1 MSLAELSLRRPVTA
15 VMFYVS
21 LIVIGI
27 IAAFRLPLEIL
38 PEINPPFV
46 LVQLPYPGSTPE
58 EVERTITRPAE
69 EALATMS
76 GIKQMD
82 STSGPDGANIFLQFN
97 DWSRNI
103 AITAS
108 EAHDR
113 IDAIRNDL
121 PKDLQRF
128 QVLKFS
134 PSDQAILSIRF
145 ATNRDMRGEY
155 QMIQNLVQ
163 KRLQR
168 VDGVAKVE
176 ITGVF
181 PPEVEIAIDPQRLT
195 AHGLS
200 LNELATRLQAAN
212 FSVSAGEIDDGQQ
225 RIRVQPVGEVNNL
238 DGLRNLV
245 LNAQGLRLGEVAVI
259 HQQPQKADIGR
270 RLDGRTAVGVN
281 VFRERSA
288 NMVNVAHAV
297 LEEMNRI
304 AAQEPEFR
312 GVQIKLVQNAAE
324 GVTGSINELTEAGLI
339 GSGLSL
345 LILFYFLRHW
355 PSTLMVSLAIPIC
368 IVITLGAMSFLG
380 MSLNILSMM
389 GLLLGVGML
398 VDNAVVVV
406 ESIYQYREK
415 WPDDPV
421 RCAIEGTRSVQTAI
435 SVGTL
440 ASIIV
445 FAPNLLGARNQ
456 ITIFLGEVAVTI
468 TIALLASWLVA
479 VSLIPMISA
488 RLKTPP
494 AVLSPRGFIPRLSR
508 GYAKALRWTLAHRG
522 WSIAG
527 IATIVLISLTVPTKF
542 MTFDMNKND
551 VGRQINMY
559 YNFKGAYSLNQIS
572 DEVLRVEQFL
582 DARRQRYQIKQ
593 IYSFF
598 STEQGA
604 GTYVTLR
611 DPNPSLWDRMLLRK
625 SEPGLLKS
633 EDVQEMIR
641 KELPKSA
648 RAIIGFQ
655 GDGGGGPGGG
665 DQGVKLYINGDSS
678 AVLREIGDDLVKQI
692 SKDPKASKIL
702 RDVRVDTGDETS
714 EVEASVNR
722 DRAAAYGFSAEEV
735 ASYIGIAL
743 RGAPLHEFRTPGGD
757 VPVWVR
763 FAGADKFRMEDL
775 SNLTLRRKDGS
786 AIPLLSVV
794 DVSVRK
800 GASQIQRTNRQTTIA
815 VVANL
820 APKATMD
827 QARKELERVMSSDS
841 FHLPGGYR
849 TNLGGGFQND
859 DDTGSQMLRNMVIAL
874 FMVYLVMAA
883 LFESL
888 LLPSAIISSILFS
901 TLGVFW
907 LFAITGTNFSIM
919 AMIGMLV
926 LMGVVVNNGIVLF
939 AHINSLR
946 RNGVERTEALV
957 EGARERLRPILM
969 TMATA
974 IVGMLP
980 MCMGTTQI
988 GGDGP
993 AYYPMAR
1000 AVAGGLAFS
1009 TVVSLL
1015 FLPTIYATLDDLRA
1029 WTVATI
1035 RRARDRAPMRRAPE
1049 PVFE

>member
-1 MSLAELSLRRPVTA
+1 MNLAELSLRRPVTA

-21 LIVIGI
+21 LVVIGI

-46 LVQLPYPGSTPE
+46 VVQLPYPGSTPE

-69 EALATMS
+69 EALATLS
-76 GIKQMD
+76 GIKEMD
-82 STSGPDGANIFLQFN
+82 STSGPDGSTIFMQFT
-97 DWSRNI
+97 DWSRPI

-113 IDAIRNDL
+113 IDAIRGDL
-121 PKDLQRF
+121 PQDMQRY
-128 QVLKFS
+128 QVLKFN
-134 PSDQAILSIRF
+134 PSDEAILKIRF
-145 ATNRDMRGEY
+145 ASDRDFRGEY

-168 VDGVAKVE
+168 VDGVAKVD
-176 ITGVF
+176 ITGAF

-200 LNELATRLQAAN
+200 LNELATRLRAAN
-212 FSVSAGEIDDGQQ
+212 FAVSAGEINDGAR
-225 RIRVQPVGEVNNL
+225 RIRVEPVGEINNL
-238 DGLRNLV
+238 DGLRDLV
-245 LNAQGLRLGEVAVI
+245 LNAQGLRLGDIAVI
-259 HQQPQKADIGR
+259 HQQPQQANIGR
-270 RLDGRTAVGVN
+270 RLDGRTAVGVD

-288 NMVNVAHAV
+288 NMVHVAHDV
-297 LEEMNRI
+297 MEEMNRI
-304 AAQEPEFR
+304 VQDPAFQ
-312 GVQIKLVQNAAE
+312 GVQLKVVQDAAE
-324 GVTGSINELTEAGLI
+324 GVTGSINELREAGII
-339 GSGLSL
+339 GSLFSL

-415 WPDDPV
+415 WPNDPF
-421 RCAIEGTRSVQTAI
+421 RAAIEGTRSVQMAI
-435 SVGTL
+435 TTGTL

-445 FAPNLLGARNQ
+445 FAPNMLGARNQ
-456 ITIFLGEVAVTI
+456 ITIFLGEVAITI

-494 AVLSPRGFIPRLSR
+494 AAIAKSGFIPRLTNR
-508 GYAKALRWTLAHRG
+508 YAKVLRWTLAHRA
-522 WSIAG
+522 WAIAG
-527 IATIVLISLTVPTKF
+527 IVAIVLVSATVPTKF

-551 VGRQINMY
+551 VGRQISMF
-559 YNFKGAYSLNQIS
+559 YNFKGAYSLDQIS
-572 DEVLRVEQFL
+572 LEVKRVEDFL
-582 DARRQRYQIKQ
+582 DARRDRYQIKQ

-598 STEQGA
+598 SADQGA
-604 GTYVTLR
+604 GTTVTLR
-611 DPNPSLWDRMLLRK
+611 DPNPSLWDRLLLRK
-625 SEPGLLKS
+625 REPGLMDS
-633 EDVQEMIR
+633 EQVQEMIR

-648 RAIIGFQ
+648 RADVGFQ
-655 GDGGGGPGGG
+655 GDGGGPGPGGG
-665 DQGVKLYINGDSS
+665 DKGVQMYINGDST
-678 AVLREIGDDLVKQI
+678 ATLKDIANNLVATL
-692 SKDPKASKIL
+692 SKSKEL

-714 EVEASVNR
+714 EVAVTVNR
-722 DRAAAYGFSAEEV
+722 DRAAALGFSAEEV
-735 ASYIGIAL
+735 ANYIGIAL

-763 FAGADKFRMEDL
+763 FAGADKFRMEDM
-775 SNLTLRRKDGS
+775 SALTLRRKDGS
-786 AIPLLSVV
+786 TVPLLSVV
-794 DVSVRK
+794 DVGVRK
-800 GASQIQRTNRQTTIA
+800 GASQISRTNRQTTVSI
-815 VVANL
+815 VANL
-820 APKATMD
+820 APGSTMD
-827 QARKELERVMSSDS
+827 KARKALEDVLNSPS
-841 FHLPGGYR
+841 FHLPPGYR
-849 TNLGGGFQND
+849 TNLGGGFQQD
-859 DDTGSQMLRNMVIAL
+859 DDSGAQMGKNMLIAV

-888 LLPSAIISSILFS
+888 LMPSAIVSSILFS
-901 TLGVFW
+901 ILGVFW
-907 LFAITGTNFSIM
+907 LFAFTGTNFGII
-919 AMIGMLV
+919 AMIGLLV

-939 AHINSLR
+939 EHINTLR
-946 RNGVERTEALV
+946 RRGLDRTEALV

-969 TMATA
+969 TMSTA

-980 MCMGTTQI
+980 LCMGTTQI
-988 GGDGP
+988 GGNGP

-1000 AVAGGLAFS
+1000 AIAGGLAFS

-1015 FLPTIYATLDDLRA
+1015 FLPTIYATLDDIRL
-1029 WTVATI
+1029 ATI
-1035 RRARDRAPMRRAPE
+1035 RLIQRARQRAPMRPASLVLE
-1049 PVFE
+1049 GT

>member
-1 MSLAELSLRRPVTA
+1 MMSIAELSLRRPVTA

-46 LVQLPYPGSTPE
+46 VVQLPYPGSTPE

-69 EALATMS
+69 EALATLS

-82 STSGPDGANIFLQFN
+82 STSGPDGSTIFMQFS
-97 DWSRNI
+97 DWSRSI

-113 IDAIRNDL
+113 IDAIRGDL
-121 PKDLQRF
+121 PKDLQHY
-128 QVLKFS
+128 QVLKFN
-134 PSDQAILSIRF
+134 PADQAILQIRF
-145 ATNRDMRGEY
+145 ATDRDFRGEY

-168 VDGVAKVE
+168 VDGVAKVD

-181 PPEVEIAIDPQRLT
+181 PPEVEIAINPELLT
-195 AHGLS
+195 SHSLS
-200 LNELATRLQAAN
+200 LNDLAVRLQAAN
-212 FSVSAGEIDDGQQ
+212 FSVSAGEIDDGAR
-225 RIRVQPVGEVNNL
+225 RIRVQPVGEIKSL

-245 LNAQGLRLGEVAVI
+245 LNAQGLRLGDIAVV
-259 HQQPQKADIGR
+259 HQQPQQADIGR

-281 VFRERSA
+281 IFRERSA
-288 NMVNVAHAV
+288 NMVNVARDTMA
-297 LEEMNRI
+297 EMNRI
-304 AAQEPEFR
+304 AQEPEFR
-312 GVQIKLVQNAAE
+312 GVQLKIVGNAAD
-324 GVTGSINELTEAGLI
+324 GVTGSINELTEAGMI
-339 GSGLSL
+339 GSLLSL
-345 LILFYFLRHW
+345 LILFFFLRHW

-389 GLLLGVGML
+389 GLLLGIGML

-415 WPDDPV
+415 YPDDPM
-421 RCAIEGTRSVQTAI
+421 RCAIEGTKSVQMAITA
-435 SVGTL
+435 GTT

-445 FAPNLLGARNQ
+445 FLPNLLGARNQ
-456 ITIFLGEVAVTI
+456 ITIFLGEVAITI

-494 AVLSPRGFIPRLSR
+494 SMVSPRGIIPRLTN
-508 GYAKALRWTLAHRG
+508 GYARFLRWTLTHRVKA
-522 WSIAG
+522 ILG
-527 IATIVLISLTVPTKF
+527 IAAIVLISLVPIKF
-542 MTFDMNKND
+542 VSFDMNKND
-551 VGRQINMY
+551 VGRQINLF

-572 DEVLRVEQFL
+572 DEVLKVEKFL
-582 DARRQRYQIKQ
+582 DARRKHYQIKQ

-598 STEQGA
+598 SANQGA

-611 DPNPSLWDRMLLRK
+611 DPNPSLWDRLLLRK

-641 KELPKSA
+641 KDLPKSA
-648 RAIIGFQ
+648 RADIGFGF
-655 GDGGGGPGGG
+655 GDGGGGN
-665 DQGVKLYINGDSS
+665 DQGVRLFINGDSS
-678 AVLREIGDDLVKQI
+678 ATLRDIADNLITVL
-692 SKDPKASKIL
+692 SKSKEL

-714 EVEASVNR
+714 EVAVKVNR

-735 ASYIGIAL
+735 ANYVGIAL

-763 FAGADKFRMEDL
+763 FAGSDKFRMEDM
-775 SNLTLRRKDGS
+775 SALTLRRKDGT

-794 DVSVRK
+794 DVGVRK
-800 GASQIQRTNRQTTIA
+800 GASQISRTNRQTTIA
-815 VVANL
+815 IVANL

-827 QARKELERVMSSDS
+827 SAKKAIEDVLASNS
-841 FHLPGGYR
+841 FHLPAGYR
-849 TNLGGGFQND
+849 TNLGGGFQQND
-859 DDTGSQMLRNMVIAL
+859 DSGSQMLRNMAIAL

-888 LLPSAIISSILFS
+888 LMPSAIVSSIVFS
-901 TLGVFW
+901 MLGVFW
-907 LFAITGTNFSIM
+907 LFALTGTTFTIM
-919 AMIGMLV
+919 AMIGILV

-939 AHINSLR
+939 EHINTLR
-946 RNGVERTEALV
+946 RRGYDRIDALV

-969 TMATA
+969 TMGTA

-980 MCMGTTQI
+980 LCMGTTQI

-1000 AVAGGLAFS
+1000 AIAGGLAFS

-1029 WTVATI
+1029 WTVSII
-1035 RRARDRAPMRRAPE
+1035 RRARERAPLRREPE
-1049 PVFE
+1049 LVAE

>member
-1 MSLAELSLRRPVTA
+1 MSIAELSLRRPVTA

-21 LIVIGI
+21 LVVIGI

-46 LVQLPYPGSTPE
+46 VVQLPYPGSTPE

-69 EALATMS
+69 EALATLS
-76 GIKQMD
+76 GIKEMQ
-82 STSGPDGANIFLQFN
+82 STSGPDGSTIFMQFS
-97 DWSRNI
+97 DWSRSI

-113 IDAIRNDL
+113 IDAIRGEL
-121 PKDLQRF
+121 PKDMQRF
-128 QVLKFS
+128 QVLKFN
-134 PSDQAILSIRF
+134 PSDQAILKIRF
-145 ATNRDMRGEY
+145 ASDRDFRGEY
-155 QMIQNLVQ
+155 QMIQNQVQ

-168 VDGVAKVE
+168 VDGVAKVD

-181 PPEVEIAIDPQRLT
+181 PPEVEIAIDPERLT

-200 LNELATRLQAAN
+200 LNDLATRLQAAN
-212 FSVSAGEIDDGQQ
+212 FAVSAGEIDDGVR
-225 RIRVQPVGEVNNL
+225 RIRVQPVGEINSL
-238 DGLRNLV
+238 DALRGLV
-245 LNAQGLRLGEVAVI
+245 LNARGLRLGDIANVHE
-259 HQQPQKADIGR
+259 QPQRADIGR
-270 RLDGRTAVGVN
+270 RLDGRTAVGVDIY
-281 VFRERSA
+281 RERSA
-288 NMVNVAHAV
+288 NMVNVAHDV
-297 LEEMNRI
+297 LAEMNRI
-304 AAQEPEFR
+304 AQQPEFH
-312 GVQIKLVQNAAE
+312 GVQIKIVGNAAD

-339 GSGLSL
+339 GSMLSL

-368 IVITLGAMSFLG
+368 IIITLGAMSFLG

-415 WPDDPV
+415 WPDDPM
-421 RCAIEGTRSVQTAI
+421 RCAIEGTRSVQMAI
-435 SVGTL
+435 SAGTL

-445 FAPNLLGARNQ
+445 FLPNVLGARNQ
-456 ITIFLGEVAVTI
+456 ITIFLGEVAITI

-494 AVLSPRGFIPRLSR
+494 AVVSPHGFIPRLSGWYSR
-508 GYAKALRWTLAHRG
+508 ALRWTLAHRVKA
-522 WSIAG
+522 IIG
-527 IATIVLISLTVPTKF
+527 IAVIVGVSLIAPLKF
-542 MTFDMNKND
+542 VSFDMNKND
-551 VGRQINMY
+551 VGRQINLN

-572 DEVLRVEQFL
+572 DEVLKVEQFL
-582 DARRQRYQIKQ
+582 DARRKRYQIKQ

-598 STEQGA
+598 SANQGA
-604 GTYVTLR
+604 GTFVTLR
-611 DPNPSLWDRMLLRK
+611 DPNLSLFDRLLLRK
-625 SEPGLLKS
+625 REPGLMKS

-648 RAIIGFQ
+648 RAEIGF
-655 GDGGGGPGGG
+655 GFNDGGGN
-665 DQGVKLYINGDSS
+665 DQGVRLFINGDST
-678 AVLREIGDDLVKQI
+678 ATLKDIANNLVAI
-692 SKDPKASKIL
+692 LSKTKEL

-714 EVEASVNR
+714 EVAVSVNR

-735 ASYIGIAL
+735 ANYIGIAL

-763 FAGADKFRMEDL
+763 FAGSDKFRMEDM
-775 SNLTLRRKDGS
+775 SALTLHRKDGTS
-786 AIPLLSVV
+786 IPLLSVV
-794 DVSVRK
+794 DVGVRK
-800 GASQIQRTNRQTTIA
+800 GASQISRTNRQTTIA
-815 VVANL
+815 IVANL
-820 APKATMD
+820 APDKTMD
-827 QARKELERVMSSDS
+827 SARKAIQDVLDSPS
-841 FHLPGGYR
+841 FHLPAGYR
-849 TNLGGGFQND
+849 TNFGGGFQQD
-859 DDTGSQMLRNMVIAL
+859 DDTASQMLRNMLIAL

-888 LLPSAIISSILFS
+888 LMPSAIVSSILFS
-901 TLGVFW
+901 MLGVFW
-907 LFAITGTNFSIM
+907 LFAITGTTFTIM
-919 AMIGMLV
+919 AMIGILV

-939 AHINSLR
+939 EHINTLR
-946 RNGVERTEALV
+946 RRGLERTDALV

-969 TMATA
+969 TMGTA
-974 IVGMLP
+974 IAGMLP
-980 MCMGTTQI
+980 LCMGTTQI

-1000 AVAGGLAFS
+1000 AIAGGLAFS
-1009 TVVSLL
+1009 TVVSLV
-1015 FLPTIYATLDDLRA
+1015 FLPTIYATLDDIRG
-1029 WTVATI
+1029 WTVAI
-1035 RRARDRAPMRRAPE
+1035 VRRARDRAPMRGNAVLAVE
-1049 PVFE
+1049 